1 MGVHPITINP
11 RGTVMSK
18 SNTASPTIAAQTLL
32 IKKQQLDSGLFLKG
46 PLYFAWLL
54 QHIPDPASRLI
65 LIARAFG
72 DMGRGQRVK
81 LTRKVWE
88 SAGIYDKD
96 TRSRVVTK
104 IGHHCK
110 SIKIDAKQGR
120 CTYLEFRGL

>member
-18 SNTASPTIAAQTLL
+18 SNIASPTIAAQTLF

-54 QHIPDPASRLI
+54 QHVPDPASRLI
-65 LIARAFG
+65 LVARAFG
-72 DMGRGQRVK
+72 DMGRDQRVK

-96 TRSRVVTK
+96 TRSRVVIK